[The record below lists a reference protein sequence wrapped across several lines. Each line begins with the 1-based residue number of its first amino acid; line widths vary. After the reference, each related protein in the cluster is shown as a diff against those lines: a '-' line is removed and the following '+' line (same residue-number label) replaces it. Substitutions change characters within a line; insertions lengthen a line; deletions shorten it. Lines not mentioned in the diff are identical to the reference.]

1 MQQKCGSGLRVWT
14 WGADILKQSMYG
26 IGSFRDNHDKI
37 SAGEEVFSRKWRCE
51 KFKTPAWVVTVI
63 VSHLARLYGTV

>member
-1 MQQKCGSGLRVWT
+1 
-14 WGADILKQSMYG
+14 MYG

-37 SAGEEVFSRKWRCE
+37 SSEEEVFSRKWRCE

-63 VSHLARLYGTV
+63 VCHLARLYRTV